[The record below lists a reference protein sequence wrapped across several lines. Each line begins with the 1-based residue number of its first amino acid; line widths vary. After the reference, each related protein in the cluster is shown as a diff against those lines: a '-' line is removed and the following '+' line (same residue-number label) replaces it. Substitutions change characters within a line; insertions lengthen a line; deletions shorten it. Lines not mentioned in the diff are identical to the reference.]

1 MASLL
6 HAVVRMM
13 VPLLLLAQGGT
24 WTLQTGILNIG
35 QEGALLLS
43 AFFAVLGNH
52 FFGSWIMGILFAIG
66 VAVLYNLLF
75 GLFCVTLRANIW
87 VVGMTLNI
95 MADAGAI
102 LLMKSIF
109 GVKGGFRS
117 DRMVPIPNAEFS
129 FLPDWLVPW
138 CNGYSLVVWITLLFF
153 CLCWYVDSKTVF
165 GMRLKA
171 AGENE
176 EALEAAG
183 IRVSR
188 LRYATLLVN
197 SFAVGLG
204 GAFLSTSY
212 LFGFTQGMSA
222 GGGGDF
228 RRRLH
233 GMDVGGG
240 AYLQPRPGG
249 GQPAPGLG
257 SAELLRSYASLYFGN
272 SLPGGAAVD
281 EKKSVKTQ
289 KCTEEKLAGL
299 QYTLV

>member
-222 GGGGDF
+222 GRGWMAVGAVIFGGGSMGWM
-228 RRRLH
+228 L
-233 GMDVGGG
+233 
-240 AYLQPRPGG
+240 
-249 GQPAPGLG
+249 
-257 SAELLRSYASLYFGN
+257 
-272 SLPGGAAVD
+272 AAVLIF
-281 EKKSVKTQ
+281 S
-289 KCTEEKLAGL
+289 LAQAGGNQL
-299 QYTLV
+299 QALGVPSYYALMLPYILVILSLVVRQWMKRKA

>member
-197 SFAVGLG
+197 SFAVGLA

-222 GGGGDF
+222 GRGWMAVGAVIFGGGSMGWM
-228 RRRLH
+228 L
-233 GMDVGGG
+233 
-240 AYLQPRPGG
+240 
-249 GQPAPGLG
+249 
-257 SAELLRSYASLYFGN
+257 
-272 SLPGGAAVD
+272 AAVLIF
-281 EKKSVKTQ
+281 S
-289 KCTEEKLAGL
+289 LAQAGGNQL
-299 QYTLV
+299 QALGVPSYYALMLPYILVILSLVVRQWMKRKA

>member
-117 DRMVPIPNAEFS
+117 DRMVSIPNAEFS

-153 CLCWYVDSKTVF
+153 FLCWYVDSKTVF

-197 SFAVGLG
+197 SFAVGLA

-222 GGGGDF
+222 GRGWMAVGAVIFGGGSMGWM
-228 RRRLH
+228 L
-233 GMDVGGG
+233 
-240 AYLQPRPGG
+240 
-249 GQPAPGLG
+249 
-257 SAELLRSYASLYFGN
+257 
-272 SLPGGAAVD
+272 AAVLIF
-281 EKKSVKTQ
+281 S
-289 KCTEEKLAGL
+289 LAQAGGNQL
-299 QYTLV
+299 QALGVPSYYALMLPYILVILSLVVRQWMKREA

>member
-1 MASLL
+1 MAAWI
-6 HAVVRMM
+6 HAVVRMV

-52 FFGSWIMGILFAIG
+52 LFGSWIMGILFAVG

-117 DRMVPIPNAEFS
+117 DRMVPMPNLEMS
-129 FLPDWLVPW
+129 FLPEWLAPY
-138 CNGYSLVVWITLLFF
+138 CNGYSLAAWLTLLFIL
-153 CLCWYVDSKTVF
+153 LCWYVDSRTVF

-197 SFAVGLG
+197 SVAVGLA

-222 GGGGDF
+222 GRGWMAVGAVIFGGGSMKWMLGAVLLF
-228 RRRLH
+228 GLAQAGGNQLQALGVPSYYALMLPYILVILSLVVRQWMKRRCL
-233 GMDVGGG
+233 
-240 AYLQPRPGG
+240 
-249 GQPAPGLG
+249 
-257 SAELLRSYASLYFGN
+257 
-272 SLPGGAAVD
+272 
-281 EKKSVKTQ
+281 
-289 KCTEEKLAGL
+289 
-299 QYTLV
+299 

>member
-1 MASLL
+1 
-6 HAVVRMM
+6 MM

-117 DRMVPIPNAEFS
+117 DRMVSIPNAEFS

-153 CLCWYVDSKTVF
+153 FLCWYVDSKTVF

-197 SFAVGLG
+197 SFAVGLA

-222 GGGGDF
+222 GRGWMAVGAVIFGGGSMGWM
-228 RRRLH
+228 L
-233 GMDVGGG
+233 
-240 AYLQPRPGG
+240 
-249 GQPAPGLG
+249 
-257 SAELLRSYASLYFGN
+257 
-272 SLPGGAAVD
+272 AAVLIF
-281 EKKSVKTQ
+281 S
-289 KCTEEKLAGL
+289 LAQAGGNQL
-299 QYTLV
+299 QALGVPSYYALMLPYILVILSLVVRQWMKREA